1 MGNNTTLGKSH
12 LVVGVPSPEPVVSG
26 LKTSTVSGIQR
37 GEGLCGCFPAWR
49 ERPRRIQESRGEFQM
64 RRSVWMKVWRAAG
77 LGKGA
82 SKERHPPFHQ
92 LNSDSLQQGSTL
104 AAGWEVPVPQGVPM
118 CCVSWRAYR
127 GPIQW
132 PQYGLAPEAVLFP
145 WPTCPGQPHILVPP
159 FPLSSPLGSEAFSG
173 VVRAQQIAL
182 LPTQPWGLLS
192 SRGLFP
198 TQQQLPL
205 AAKQKGSW
213 DLHFASVGPVIS
225 PTWPPPW
232 VPISTA
238 SRRLLERHLLLLKG
252 EAVIHQ
258 NNLRHGAGGA
268 ETWFLPIDGAALG
281 T

>member
-1 MGNNTTLGKSH
+1 MGNNTTLGESH

-37 GEGLCGCFPAWR
+37 GEGLGGCFPSLEGEAKEDSR
-49 ERPRRIQESRGEFQM
+49 KLGRISNKTTVDEVLEGSR
-64 RRSVWMKVWRAAG
+64 A
-77 LGKGA
+77 GKGCL
-82 SKERHPPFHQ
+82 SLE
-92 LNSDSLQQGSTL
+92 LNSDSPQQGSSL

-127 GPIQW
+127 GLIQW
-132 PQYGLAPEAVLFP
+132 PQYSLAPEAVLFP

-159 FPLSSPLGSEAFSG
+159 FPLSSPLRSEAFSG

-182 LPTQPWGLLS
+182 LPAQPWGLLS
-192 SRGLFP
+192 SGGLFP
-198 TQQQLPL
+198 TQQQPPL

-225 PTWPPPW
+225 PTRPPPR

-238 SRRLLERHLLLLKG
+238 SGRLLERHLLSLKG

-268 ETWFLPIDGAALG
+268 ET
-281 T
+281 